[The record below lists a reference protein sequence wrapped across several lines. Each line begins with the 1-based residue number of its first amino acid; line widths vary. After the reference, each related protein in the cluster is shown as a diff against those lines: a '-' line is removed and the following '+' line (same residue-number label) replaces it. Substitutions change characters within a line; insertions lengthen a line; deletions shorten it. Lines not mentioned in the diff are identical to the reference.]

1 MRRAGRWNW
10 IYLKAEAARSES
22 QGIGALDPE
31 ALFASSERANVTQ
44 LLPSLKHK
52 IPCYLA
58 RDFIIVILPF
68 FPLK

>member
-1 MRRAGRWNW
+1 MRRASRWNRT
-10 IYLKAEAARSES
+10 YLKAEAARSES
-22 QGIGALDPE
+22 QGIGALDLE
-31 ALFASSERANVTQ
+31 VLFASSERANVTQ
-44 LLPSLKHK
+44 LLPSLKHQ

>member
-22 QGIGALDPE
+22 QGIGALDLE

-52 IPCYLA
+52 IPA
-58 RDFIIVILPF
+58 I
-68 FPLK
+68 